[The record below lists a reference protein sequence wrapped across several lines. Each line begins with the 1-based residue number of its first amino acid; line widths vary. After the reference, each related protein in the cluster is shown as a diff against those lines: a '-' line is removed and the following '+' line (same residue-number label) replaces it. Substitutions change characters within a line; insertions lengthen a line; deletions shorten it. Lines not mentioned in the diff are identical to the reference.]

1 MTSGVKLFNR
11 IGQISSIQM
20 GVDLCGGDAF
30 VTQHFLH
37 GAQVC
42 SGFYQ
47 VRGKTVSK
55 SMRANGFGNAGFDSQ
70 AFDE

>member
-1 MTSGVKLFNR
+1 
-11 IGQISSIQM
+11 M

-30 VTQHFLH
+30 VSQHFLH

-47 VRGKTVSK
+47 MCGKTVSE
-55 SMRANGFGNAGFDSQ
+55 SMRANGFGDAGFDSQ
-70 AFDE
+70 GFDE